1 MSKSRIARHQ
11 LDNGLGV
18 VLVPDDRVPIVALSL
33 WYRVGTSHEPQGRSG
48 FAHLFEHM
56 MFQGSANVGKAEHF
70 EIVEAVGGRTN
81 AYTLLDATVYN
92 ETLPSHYLELA
103 LWLEADRL
111 ATLGTAMSQE
121 TLDNQREVV
130 KNERRLRVDNIPYGP
145 GEEKLFALA
154 YPPEHPY
161 HHSPWGSMDDLS
173 AASLD
178 DVRAFFETYYVPN
191 NAVLTVVG
199 DLDTEHALS
208 LINRHFG
215 QIPPAAGPP
224 MLDGTA
230 GMGPRTGAEEVVHD
244 VVPLPRLW
252 MGCVVPPLGSDAFQ
266 AADMLTDLLIGGRA
280 SRLQTRLVRELR
292 LAQTVDAWA
301 QPLVGG
307 SALVILDVTVAAEAD
322 HRQLA
327 EALDE
332 ELDRLAATSPRDE
345 EMARVRLRRATTRAS
360 SGERVAD
367 QADQIGMYAGLLS
380 SPELFYTQGE
390 RDEATTADAISAC
403 VRDWLAPANRASVWY
418 LPADA

>member
-1 MSKSRIARHQ
+1 MSNSRIARHQ

-33 WYRVGTSHEPQGRSG
+33 WYGVGTSHEPPGRSG

-92 ETLPSHYLELA
+92 ETVPSHYLELA
-103 LWLEADRL
+103 LWLEADRM
-111 ATLGTAMSQE
+111 ATLGTALSQE

-130 KNERRLRVDNIPYGP
+130 KNERRLRVDNIPYGA

-154 YPPEHPY
+154 FPPEHPY

-173 AASLD
+173 AASLE
-178 DVRAFFETYYVPN
+178 DVRAFFQTYYVPN

-199 DLDTEHALS
+199 DLDAEHALS
-208 LINRHFG
+208 LIQRHFG
-215 QIPPAAGPP
+215 EVPRAADPPP
-224 MLDGTA
+224 LDKTS

-244 VVPLPRLW
+244 VVPLPRLYV
-252 MGCVVPPLGSDAFQ
+252 GCTVPPFGSDSFQ
-266 AADMLTDLLIGGRA
+266 AADMVTDLLVAGRA
-280 SRLQTRLVRELR
+280 SRLQKRLVRELR

-307 SALVILDVTVAAEAD
+307 SALVILEVTVGPEAD
-322 HRQLA
+322 YRELA
-327 EALDE
+327 EALSE
-332 ELDRLAATSPRDE
+332 ELERLAATAPGDE
-345 EMARVRLRRATTRAS
+345 EMSRVRLRRATTRAS
-360 SGERVAD
+360 QRERVAD
-367 QADQIGMYAGLLS
+367 QADQIGMYTCLLS

-390 RDEATTADAISAC
+390 RDAATSADAISSC
-403 VRDWLAPANRASVWY
+403 VREWLAPANRASVWY